1 MRLRPEEYPR
11 SLERGVAPFHVF
23 YGDEL
28 LPLLECQDALRA
40 AARAQGFTEREVLD
54 VEPGFDWGALTAAC
68 AGMSLFG
75 DRKLVE
81 LRIPSGKP
89 GTEGGAVLREIA
101 SRPSPDTV
109 VSVALG
115 ASDRDT
121 EKAAWFKALETAGV
135 TVRSWPMRRNE
146 LPGWIR
152 QRLQA
157 AGFRP
162 EPEAVT
168 MLCERVEG
176 NLLAARQEIEKLRLL
191 RDPGPLDAASLAA
204 VVAESARYS
213 AFDLCDRAFEG
224 NHAAAT
230 RTLAGLRAEG
240 EEPLAILGAFT
251 WELRKLLL
259 IAERHAG
266 GEPLERA
273 IASQRGEKRHYA
285 TAIRRLGGAGL
296 HALLGIASRVDRS
309 AKGMENLDPWDEL
322 LSLVIA
328 AAGGLPRSG
337 R

>member
-1 MRLRPEEYPR
+1 MRLRPEEYAR
-11 SLERGVAPFHVF
+11 SLERGIAPFHLF

-28 LPLLECQDALRA
+28 LPLLECQDALRT

-54 VEPGFDWGALTAAC
+54 VEPGFDWGALMAAC

-89 GTEGGAVLREIA
+89 GTEGGAVLREITNHA
-101 SRPSPDTV
+101 SPDTV
-109 VSVALG
+109 VSVVLG
-115 ASDRDT
+115 ATDRDT

-135 TVRSWPMRRNE
+135 AVRSWPMRRNE
-146 LPGWIR
+146 LAGWIR

-157 AGFRP
+157 AGFSP
-162 EPEAVT
+162 APEAVT

-176 NLLAARQEIEKLRLL
+176 NLLAAKQEIEKLRLL
-191 RDPGPLDAASLAA
+191 REPGPLDAASLAA
-204 VVAESARYS
+204 VVAESARYT
-213 AFDLCDRAFEG
+213 AFDLCDRALEG
-224 NHAAAT
+224 DHAGAV

-240 EEPLAILGAFT
+240 EEALAILGAFT
-251 WELRKLLL
+251 WELRKLLT

-285 TAIRRLGGAGL
+285 AAIRRLGGTGL
-296 HALLGIASRVDRS
+296 QGLLRIATRVDRS
-309 AKGMENLDPWDEL
+309 AKGMERLDPWDEL

-328 AAGGLPRSG
+328 AAGGLARKP
-337 R
+337 